1 MAQDKRTFL
10 GGMNKDVDNRLI
22 KNPDYIDALNIRVA
36 SSTDGTIGA
45 VENIEGNEEVPFE
58 FYSEGQDSLFVN
70 DNGLYQQVNPATVFY
85 QKVIRIQGWESV
97 NQNYSFTLYSLT
109 DNGDSSGYGTIP
121 IGQFSW
127 TGNEARTATTQ
138 YLYSQFSGVGGLN
151 TGINV
156 YDINTNAQY
165 TASVKLLS
173 FGQNSLLS
181 GGYLDIV
188 IQCDVAGVD
197 FHLGASANYE
207 SDGGLRSAPGPSPSA
222 QFTYT
227 FDQDSSIPITSSG
240 DASISLLSSFETG
253 GLYNADAN
261 DDGILI
267 SPEGQ
272 IYEMGNRT
280 VWKIT
285 FEGDQ
290 PTSPTAF
297 DDVTIYSYR
306 ENLVTA
312 LSNMEYDSLPF
323 LTIKSDFFDT
333 NAEFEFDSTKT
344 SFSKYLIDQFSEDKA
359 VLCNGLPLDFYL
371 GSDNFFLTFSGQDEF
386 SSDSD
391 SRSVIIYGPVGVN
404 FKLALADS
412 SESLHNVLDPNQD
425 VEDSIDTASIFN
437 NNSIIRLQNLQIA
450 QNSINITDS
459 ITNHINDLETNLSIS
474 EGSLAVAI
482 NNLEEQSVQYDNL
495 QQDLEDQ
502 IALTSAAEAQVD
514 GLQADNSTLQNS
526 INQLIT
532 DYQNLEGVN
541 DFYLQNL
548 NNLDQALITLNEAVT
563 TLNFGLT
570 ETMVSIP
577 QISIDGLETQIP
589 DVGAPVNFNELASN
603 TIQLITS
610 QVVVQNSYNAF
621 IAEFN
626 ETFEDEINDTEFHT
640 QVTDTINLII
650 VVEDIIAN
658 ITSSFEGEIGD
669 IISDYESQINTLNQ
683 NHANTLA
690 AAASSSEDELE
701 DITNA
706 YNAHVEQLNDD
717 HAAQIAN
724 LNTTI
729 GDLNIDVSSLQEQ
742 LDNSRAT
749 IDNLQAIIDNLV
761 ISDLISRQVLDNTH
775 STFTSIDS
783 LYNNT
788 LSLYNTLSVTNQV
801 IHEEDFGTV
810 SSFKNDWNL
819 YDNVLQPSSSPN
831 KLLSYGHGNTI
842 VLGENPSGY
851 EFTGYLKMPTNPDTY
866 SAVRLP
872 WSKFDN
878 SSAWQVGSEMTISIE
893 FNVVNTS
900 TGPGANPLP
909 SGYEVLVTNEWD
921 NGPDGFVDQPPH
933 AFQESYD
940 VTINSSV
947 NPNPFTHTFEVV
959 NDGGSSFDNRLK
971 NITIIA
977 PPTNSDIEVRITNVR
992 VSNDSQE
999 MFAFSNIE
1007 PANNT
1012 REDYLILHSQIE
1024 NVIVGFDASGEESIE
1039 DFFNTT
1045 DDYQEFLGK
1054 LIPGY
1059 TDGNSSLPALLDA
1072 FTAEVVAFTSS
1083 VQDQFASRLELY
1095 VNALGA
1101 DTSNLGSN
1109 INNAFQQIIEQ
1120 SNEINDLQAEINILN
1135 DQLSTGLDS
1144 MTGLLDGPNFVTTLY
1159 NIVGPEPA
1167 LGQPLFGGTTGQANY
1182 SVSTSY
1188 YTIPSEG
1195 VGFIPRWRINGS
1207 VVEGDTITL
1216 LSSNEYNNLK
1226 TSVWSA
1232 TNNIIYYI
1240 TNRFQN
1246 NQAIDIEIPEGQYP
1260 TQKCHIVFANFDNNP
1275 NLSTELITDNIWE
1288 IKAVDSNNTING
1300 VSTPGTSSNTE
1311 NFNFIIT
1318 QQNPITR
1325 IVKNNIVEVDKYY
1338 ELSYDIDASNH
1349 SSGLATDTR
1358 YADGSGQ
1365 EQPALDTTVGSHT
1378 TTFYSKNTYFII
1390 KRSGYNTNIT
1400 ISNISLKEITPYILD
1415 GSVNPTI
1422 EAGLNI
1428 SGSLFTQQGF
1438 DFFTSPV
1445 LQMLIYFDQTEGD
1458 NVTFSEDLYLERFD
1472 ENTSGFLFYFPTNG
1486 AYMKAISAHVNIW
1499 NH

>member
-10 GGMNKDVDNRLI
+10 GGMNKDVDTRLI

-85 QKVIRIQGWESV
+85 QKVVRIQGWESV

-109 DNGDSSGYGTIP
+109 DNGDASGYGTIP
-121 IGQFSW
+121 IGEFSW

-197 FHLGASANYE
+197 FHLGASSNLFNPRQDGNFYE
-207 SDGGLRSAPGPSPSA
+207 RIPDR
-222 QFTYT
+222 FTYT
-227 FDQDSSIPITSSG
+227 FDEDSDVKITSSG

-280 VWKIT
+280 VWKID
-285 FEGDQ
+285 FYGDQ
-290 PTSPTAF
+290 PTSPTPF
-297 DDVTIYSYR
+297 EEVTIYSYR
-306 ENLVTA
+306 ENLEILDSPT
-312 LSNMEYDSLPF
+312 EYEATPF
-323 LTIKSDFFDT
+323 LTIKSSDFAED
-333 NAEFEFDSTKT
+333 AEFEFDSTKT
-344 SFSKYLIDQFSEDKA
+344 SFSKYLVKEFSEDKA
-359 VLCNGLPLDFYL
+359 VLCDGLPLDFNL

-386 SSDSD
+386 SSDSGFQ
-391 SRSVIIYGPVGVN
+391 RSVIIYGPVGVN

-412 SESLHNVLDPNQD
+412 SEFLYQVLNPNQD
-425 VEDSIDTASIFN
+425 VEDSIDTAEIFN
-437 NNSIIRLQNLQIA
+437 NNSIIRLQNLQVA

-459 ITNHINDLETNLSIS
+459 ITNHINDLQYSLDDATNNYFIAYNNNMELS
-474 EGSLAVAI
+474 VDY
-482 NNLEEQSVQYDNL
+482 NNL

-502 IALTSAAEAQVD
+502 IALTSAAEDQIAA
-514 GLQADNSTLQNS
+514 LTAQNS
-526 INQLIT
+526 DLNNNIQGLNQAYDFLENASNAYLSNFNVLNSSIQQLTEAVDDLDAGLVPIIDIALPVEGAQTNFNTLAQSIISLITKQNQLFVT
-532 DYQNLEGVN
+532 YQ
-541 DFYLQNL
+541 
-548 NNLDQALITLNEAVT
+548 
-563 TLNFGLT
+563 
-570 ETMVSIP
+570 S
-577 QISIDGLETQIP
+577 
-589 DVGAPVNFNELASN
+589 
-603 TIQLITS
+603 
-610 QVVVQNSYNAF
+610 F
-621 IAEFN
+621 IADFN
-626 ETFEDEINDTEFHT
+626 ETFADEISDAG
-640 QVTDTINLII
+640 QVPAADSLHLII

-658 ITSSFEGEIGD
+658 ITATLTDQFDSELSSTIQDYQNEID
-669 IISDYESQINTLNQ
+669 NLQDTYETQLDAQLSDYTADLNNLETQYNAQISGLENQVHILEFTLGNLQ
-683 NHANTLA
+683 
-690 AAASSSEDELE
+690 DELSE
-701 DITNA
+701 
-706 YNAHVEQLNDD
+706 
-717 HAAQIAN
+717 AN
-724 LNTTI
+724 STI
-729 GDLNIDVSSLQEQ
+729 SSLQE
-742 LDNSRAT
+742 T
-749 IDNLQAIIDNLV
+749 IDNLV

-775 STFTSIDS
+775 STFTSINS

-801 IHEEDFGTV
+801 IYEEDFGTV
-810 SSFKNDWNL
+810 GSFQDHWALYKNIFSGYSPTPISTTSNL
-819 YDNVLQPSSSPN
+819 F
-831 KLLSYGHGNTI
+831 GNLI
-842 VLGENPSGY
+842 GISNPSGY
-851 EFTGYLKMPTNPDTY
+851 EFPGYLKMPIEPDYHT
-866 SAVRLP
+866 AVRLP
-872 WSKFDN
+872 FFKFDN
-878 SSAWQVGSEMTISIE
+878 SSAWQVGSEMTIRIE
-893 FNVVNTS
+893 FDIVNTS
-900 TGPGANPLP
+900 DGPGANPLP
-909 SGYEVLVTNEWD
+909 SDYSVMVTNEW
-921 NGPDGFVDQPPH
+921 NSSPDGFYAQAPY
-933 AFQESYD
+933 AFEKSHKITNGT
-940 VTINSSV
+940 VKN
-947 NPNPFTHTFEVV
+947 NNPFTHTFEVV
-959 NDGGSSFDNRLK
+959 DDGGDSFSGRLK

-977 PPTNSDIEVRITNVR
+977 SPLPSLSDDIEVRITNVR
-992 VSNDSQE
+992 ISNDSQE

-1007 PANNT
+1007 PADNT
-1012 REDYLILHSQIE
+1012 RENYLSLYSEIE
-1024 NVIVGFDASGEESIE
+1024 NVIVGSGEDSIE
-1039 DFFNTT
+1039 DFLGDTN
-1045 DDYQEFLGK
+1045 DYQEFLGN

-1059 TDGNSSLPALLDA
+1059 IEGNSSLPALLDA

-1095 VNALGA
+1095 VDALGA
-1101 DTSNLGSN
+1101 DTSNLGSD
-1109 INNAFQQIIEQ
+1109 INTAFQQIQ
-1120 SNEINDLQAEINILN
+1120 QQANEINDLQAEINSLN
-1135 DQLSTGLDS
+1135 NQLSTGLNS
-1144 MTGLLDGPNFVTTLY
+1144 ITGLFNGPNFVTTLY

-1167 LGQPLFGGTTGQANY
+1167 LGQPLFGSTTGQLNY
-1182 SVSTSY
+1182 SISTALYS
-1188 YTIPSEG
+1188 IPPEG

-1216 LSSNEYNNLK
+1216 LSFNEYNNLK
-1226 TSVWSA
+1226 NNGWSA

-1246 NQAIDIEIPEGQYP
+1246 NQAIDIEIPGGQYA

-1275 NLSTELITDNIWE
+1275 NLGTELITNNTWE
-1288 IKAVDSNNTING
+1288 IKAVDSNNNING
-1300 VSTPGTSSNTE
+1300 VSTPGFSSNTE
-1311 NFNFIIT
+1311 SFNFIIT
-1318 QQNPITR
+1318 QPNPIAR
-1325 IVKNNIVEVDKYY
+1325 IVRSNIVEVDKYY
-1338 ELSYDIDASNH
+1338 ELSYDITSSNH
-1349 SSGLATDTR
+1349 NTGLATDTR

-1390 KRSGYNTNIT
+1390 KRRGYGTNIT
-1400 ISNISLKEITPYILD
+1400 ISNISLKEVTPYILD

-1428 SGSLFTQQGF
+1428 SSSLFTQQGF

-1458 NVTFSEDLYLERFD
+1458 NVDFSEDLYLERFD
-1472 ENTSGFLFYFPTNG
+1472 ENTSGILFYFPTNG
-1486 AYMKAISAHVNIW
+1486 AFMKTVSAYVNVW